1 MSATPV
7 AATERFF
14 APSVTRMIFAT
25 TISDITAVTRSEINA
40 GSDLSNEIVETD
52 GWSVN
57 AALLDAPDLG
67 HLFNSK
73 VTGRTEA
80 DNSSVTMYQSKDT
93 DDIRSVMPRGTTG
106 YMIIMWGGDV
116 AGRLMD
122 VYPVTVA
129 SVGKT
134 IPDNKAADQKITF
147 AITSEPA
154 EDVEIPA

>member
-1 MSATPV
+1 MSATNV
-7 AATERFF
+7 SATERFF
-14 APSVTRMIFAT
+14 APSITRILFAT
-25 TISDITAVTRSEINA
+25 SVSDTDAVTRTEINA
-40 GSDLSNEIVETD
+40 ATDLSNEIVEVD

-80 DNSSVTMYQSKDT
+80 DNSSITMYQSKDT

-106 YMIIMWGGDV
+106 FVIIMWGGDV

-122 VYPVTVA
+122 VYPVEVA

-147 AITSEPA
+147 AITSEPS
-154 EDVEIPA
+154 EDVEIPS